1 MNFKSITLISS
12 LITIASAAVGNIN
25 DFKNYPGIVDL
36 IQANTQNYKTNF
48 KYTFTDGP
56 IYSGDG
62 TAYGDATSGGNC
74 LFPKKEYY
82 NDMMY
87 AALNNKQYNLDMGCG
102 LCAVVVSTSNPYKAI
117 RVRIIDQCPE
127 CEHGS
132 LDFSDKAFKA
142 LSNKTPD
149 RIKITWALIPCDI
162 DVNEFPALV
171 KKDSPIKF
179 QFKSGS
185 TQFWGEVEVFNT
197 RYPVAKV
204 EFNQEGKY
212 VELSRRAYNYWS
224 LTSGGFGQGPYTFR
238 VTLAD
243 DTVIEAKG
251 VEMVIP
257 GDDEGD
263 DFSSGT
269 QTIIKAGSTS
279 SGSNSSGS
287 SSSGTAGNNNN
298 NNNNNNRN
306 NNNNNNNRNNNKNN
320 ATTTTRKVTTTKP
333 STSTNNATSTSDDKC
348 PNSMIRQGYKCCEEN
363 NCNIYYKDYD
373 GDWGITT
380 NFEWC
385 GIRFNCPNTVNKESS
400 DTSCDKKFN
409 NMGYKCCNA
418 CNVILKDETGKW
430 GVENNE
436 WCGIRNDCK

>member
-1 MNFKSITLISS
+1 MNFKNISLISS
-12 LITIASAAVGNIN
+12 FIAVASAAVGNISA
-25 DFKNYPGIVDL
+25 FSNYPGMVDL
-36 IQANTQNYKTNF
+36 IQANTKNYKSNF
-48 KYTFTDGP
+48 KYTFVDGP

-62 TAYGDATSGGNC
+62 TAYGDATNGGNC

-102 LCAVVVSTSNPYKAI
+102 LCALVVSTSDPYKAI

-142 LSNKTPD
+142 LSNKAPA

-162 DVNEFPALV
+162 DVNEWPALV
-171 KKDSPIKF
+171 KPNSPIKF
-179 QFKSGS
+179 QFKTGS

-204 EFNQEGKY
+204 EFLSNGSY

-224 LTSGGFGQGPYTFR
+224 LKSGGFGAGPYTFR

-257 GDDEGD
+257 GDDEGAEC
-263 DFSSGT
+263 STGT
-269 QTIIKAGSTS
+269 QTIIRQGSTS
-279 SGSNSSGS
+279 SGGSGS
-287 SSSGTAGNNNN
+287 GSGSGAAPTGTGNKKTTA
-298 NNNNNNRN
+298 R
-306 NNNNNNNRNNNKNN
+306 R
-320 ATTTTRKVTTTKP
+320 TTRRTTRKVTTTRNSKK
-333 STSTNNATSTSDDKC
+333 TNGSNYC
-348 PNSMIRQGYKCCEEN
+348 PYRILKQGYKCCEKN
-363 NCNIYYKDYD
+363 NCNIYYKDSD
-373 GDWGITT
+373 GDWGVSLDY
-380 NFEWC
+380 EWC
-385 GIRFNCPNTVNKESS
+385 GLRADCPNTRNKATQGSTCKS
-400 DTSCDKKFN
+400 AYKKLGYSCCEGCKVA
-409 NMGYKCCNA
+409 YT
-418 CNVILKDETGKW
+418 DETGKW
-430 GVENNE
+430 GVENNQ
-436 WCGIRNDCK
+436 WCGIPDDCN